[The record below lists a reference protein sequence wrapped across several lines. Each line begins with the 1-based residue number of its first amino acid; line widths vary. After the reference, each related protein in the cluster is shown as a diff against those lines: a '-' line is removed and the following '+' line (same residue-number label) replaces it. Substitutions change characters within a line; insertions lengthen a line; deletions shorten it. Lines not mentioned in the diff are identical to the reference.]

1 MHIFCSYNWTMNS
14 LTFITYIFLIFQRVL
29 LITPP
34 FILLVAWFLA
44 EILTYILI
52 HQNAIL
58 LFSRFRWGLFSAFK
72 NCPWKRKK
80 NLNQLVLFWDFDSHC
95 DFGLMKMTREV
106 ANLATRK
113 LDLAFKF
120 LLCCASYSFTLQK

>member
-1 MHIFCSYNWTMNS
+1 MM
-14 LTFITYIFLIFQRVL
+14 
-29 LITPP
+29 TPP

-58 LFSRFRWGLFSAFK
+58 LFFSIWMMPFFGLSK
-72 NCPWKRKK
+72 LPLKTQK
-80 NLNQLVLFWDFDSHC
+80 NLIQLELFWDFDSHC

-120 LLCCASYSFTLQK
+120 LLCCASYSFTLQKLGVYAWWNCLEKYFKNCHTFVIRKPK